1 MVLRVGVS
9 APGFGLV
16 ELLVV
21 VAILSILAIGTSL
34 VAFPAGGALSRTTE
48 LLRADAV
55 QTRRLAMLTG
65 LEHSMLFSSDGWSV
79 ARRSGEGW
87 RVLSSHSA
95 LPITLIA
102 GESRWVFRPDGMVP
116 DLILSLE
123 ADGVTRSCRTSSEH
137 VLACR

>member
-1 MVLRVGVS
+1 MVLRVGVT

-21 VAILSILAIGTSL
+21 VAILSVLAIGTSL
-34 VAFPAGGALSRTTE
+34 VAFPTGGALSRTTD

-65 LEHSMLFSSDGWSV
+65 LDHAMLFSSDSWDI
-79 ARRSGEGW
+79 ARRSGDGW

-95 LPITLIA
+95 LSITLSA
-102 GESRWVFRPDGMVP
+102 DESWWVFPADGTVP
-116 DLILSLE
+116 ELNLRLE
-123 ADGVTRSCRTSSEH
+123 ADGATRSCRPASEQ